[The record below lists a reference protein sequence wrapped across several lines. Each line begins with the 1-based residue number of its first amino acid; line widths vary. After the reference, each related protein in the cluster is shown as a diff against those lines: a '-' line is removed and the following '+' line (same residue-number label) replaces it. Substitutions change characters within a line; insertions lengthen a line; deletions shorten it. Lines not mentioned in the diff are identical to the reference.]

1 MRSHGVGNLVPVQI
15 LTPGIY
21 MQDAA
26 TQRTIDREQ
35 IREQIRQTIEDARI
49 AQGEAG
55 RAAVIAPAA
64 PGAATTQAPPWVP
77 PDDIPPR
84 VQETAFAFFITFAVM
99 IIGYPIA
106 KALGRRIDRTGAA
119 PKVPVEVASQLAQL
133 NQAVEAIAVEVER
146 ISEGQRFTT
155 RLLAE
160 QHKLPAASRDIS

>member
-1 MRSHGVGNLVPVQI
+1 
-15 LTPGIY
+15 
-21 MQDAA
+21 MQEAP
-26 TQRTIDREQ
+26 TQRTINRDQ

-49 AQGEAG
+49 GQDEAG
-55 RAAVIAPAA
+55 RVTVIAPAA
-64 PGAATTQAPPWVP
+64 PGVATQAPPWVP

-106 KALGRRIDRTGAA
+106 KAIGRRIDRTGVT
-119 PKVPVEVASQLAQL
+119 PKVPVEVTSQLAQLAQL

-155 RLLAE
+155 RLLSE
-160 QHKLPAASRDIS
+160 QHKLPAASREIS